1 MHAILTYAESV
12 RLISYAPTPAEKE
25 VLAIMSVL
33 TRMLGYLK
41 KYWYLVTLDLALTAV
56 RRFFRVYIPLI
67 STKVI
72 IDDVL
77 IQGHYDQLAFY
88 LWLIVG
94 MFTINSIV
102 SFAIRYLHSY
112 TSQKVTFDI
121 RNELFTSLQEK
132 SFSFYDRTKTGQLVA
147 RVTSDIRR
155 MTMFYSF
162 WMSSLFGA
170 IIQILL
176 ICYYLAGIEIRLTLL
191 SLVTIP
197 FVFIINYVFMNKIGP
212 INQKIRHEYGILNAI
227 LQQNIVGMRVVRIF
241 INEDFE
247 MNQFSETNNA
257 FFDTN
262 VEEMKLRSIFR
273 PFTTFLLGLGTT
285 AMYWFGGGEV
295 VRNTLSLGSLLLSSH
310 YLGLL
315 TDPVRFM
322 GRLITMYSQAL
333 AGANR
338 VFEIIDAKPD
348 VEENLNAIQL
358 PPVKGEVRFSDVTFE
373 YLQAR
378 PVLEK
383 IDLLVKPGETIAVL
397 GATGS
402 GKSSLISLIPRFYD
416 VVRGKI
422 TIDGHDIRDVTL
434 KSLRNT
440 VGIVLQD
447 VYLFSTTIKEN
458 IAFGRPNTPMD
469 EIVDVAKLAQAHDF
483 IMSFPEGYDTIVGE
497 RGLTLSGGQKQR
509 IAIARTLLM
518 DPKIL
523 ILDDSTSFVDT
534 KTEGEIQKALV
545 VLLKDRTTFVI
556 TQRLSTIKNAD
567 RIIVLDNGKIQE
579 IGTHDE
585 LMALNGIYSQIYMTQ
600 FVPKEE
606 LLAQLEAKSS
616 EGG

>member
-1 MHAILTYAESV
+1 
-12 RLISYAPTPAEKE
+12 
-25 VLAIMSVL
+25 
-33 TRMLGYLK
+33 MLGYLK

-67 STKVI
+67 STKAI

-77 IQGHYDQLAFY
+77 LQGHYDQLGFY
-88 LWLIVG
+88 LLLIVG
-94 MFTINSIV
+94 MFIVNSIV
-102 SFAIRYLHSY
+102 SFAIRYIHSF
-112 TSQKVTFDI
+112 TSQKVVFDL

-155 MTMFYSF
+155 MSRFYSF
-162 WMSSLFGA
+162 WMSSVFGS
-170 IIQILL
+170 IIQIIL
-176 ICYYLAGIEIRLTLL
+176 ICYYLTGIEIRLTLL
-191 SLVTIP
+191 SLATIP
-197 FVFIINYVFMNKIGP
+197 FVFIINYVFMKRIGP
-212 INQKIRHEYGILNAI
+212 INSKIRHEYGLLNAI

-247 MNQFSETNNA
+247 IKKFTEINNA

-262 VEEMKLRSIFR
+262 VEEMKLRAIFQ

-285 AMYWFGGGEV
+285 TLYWFGGGEV
-295 VRNTLSLGSLLLSSH
+295 IRNTLSLGSLLLGSQ

-315 TDPVRFM
+315 TAPVRAI
-322 GRLITMYSQAL
+322 GWLITMYSQAS
-333 AGANR
+333 AGAKR
-338 VFEIIDAKPD
+338 VFEIIDAKLE
-348 VEENLNAIQL
+348 VEDNLNALPL
-358 PPVKGEVRFSDVTFE
+358 PPIKGEVRFHDVTFE

-383 IDLLVKPGETIAVL
+383 IDLLIKPGETIAIL

-402 GKSSLISLIPRFYD
+402 GKSSLIYLIPRFYD
-416 VVRGKI
+416 VIRGKI
-422 TIDGHDIRDVTL
+422 TIDGHDVRDVTL
-434 KSLRNT
+434 KSLRNK

-447 VYLFSTTIKEN
+447 IYLFSTTIKEN
-458 IAFGRPNTPMD
+458 IAFGRPHTTID
-469 EIVDVAKLAQAHDF
+469 EIVEVTKLAKAHNF

-497 RGLTLSGGQKQR
+497 RGQTLSGGQKQR

-534 KTEGEIQKALV
+534 KTEQEIQKALV
-545 VLLKDRTTFVI
+545 TLFKDRTTFVI

-567 RIIVLDNGKIQE
+567 RIIVLDNGKLHE
-579 IGTHDE
+579 MGTHEE

-600 FVPKEE
+600 FAPKEE
-606 LLAQLEAKSS
+606 LLAQRESKGS
-616 EGG
+616 EGE

>member
-1 MHAILTYAESV
+1 
-12 RLISYAPTPAEKE
+12 
-25 VLAIMSVL
+25 
-33 TRMLGYLK
+33 MLGYLK
-41 KYWYLVTLDLALTAV
+41 KYWYLITLDLALTAV

-67 STKVI
+67 STKAI

-77 IQGHYDQLAFY
+77 LQGHYDQLTFY
-88 LWLIVG
+88 LLLIVG
-94 MFTINSIV
+94 MFTVNSIV
-102 SFAIRYLHSY
+102 SFAIRYIHSC
-112 TSQKVTFDI
+112 TSQKVVFDI

-155 MTMFYSF
+155 MSRFYSF
-162 WMSSLFGA
+162 WMSSIFGS
-170 IIQILL
+170 
-176 ICYYLAGIEIRLTLL
+176 EIRLTLL
-191 SLVTIP
+191 SLATIP
-197 FVFIINYVFMNKIGP
+197 FVFIINYVFMKRIGP
-212 INQKIRHEYGILNAI
+212 INSKIRHEYGLLNAI

-247 MNQFSETNNA
+247 MKKFTEINNA

-262 VEEMKLRSIFR
+262 VEEMKLRAFFR

-285 AMYWFGGGEV
+285 TLYWFGGGEV
-295 VRNTLSLGSLLLSSH
+295 IRNTLSLGSLLLGSQ

-315 TDPVRFM
+315 TDPVRAM
-322 GRLITMYSQAL
+322 GWLITMYSQAS
-333 AGANR
+333 AGAKR
-338 VFEIIDAKPD
+338 VFEIIDAKPE
-348 VEENLNAIQL
+348 VEDNLNALPL
-358 PPVKGEVRFSDVTFE
+358 PPIKGEVRFSDVTFE
-373 YLQAR
+373 YLKAR

-383 IDLLVKPGETIAVL
+383 INLLVKPGETIAIL

-402 GKSSLISLIPRFYD
+402 GKSSLIYLIPRFYD

-422 TIDGHDIRDVTL
+422 TIDGHDVRDVTL
-434 KSLRNT
+434 KSLRNK

-447 VYLFSTTIKEN
+447 IYLFSTTIKEN
-458 IAFGRPNTPMD
+458 IAFWGPNANMD
-469 EIVDVAKLAQAHDF
+469 EIVEVAKLAKAHDF
-483 IMSFPEGYDTIVGE
+483 IMSFPEGYDTLVGE

-534 KTEGEIQKALV
+534 KTEQEIQKALV
-545 VLLKDRTTFVI
+545 ALFKNRTTFVV

-567 RIIVLDNGKIQE
+567 RIIVLDNGKLHE
-579 IGTHDE
+579 IGTHEE

-600 FVPKEE
+600 FAPKEE
-606 LLAQLEAKSS
+606 LLAQRESKGS
-616 EGG
+616 EGD

>member
-1 MHAILTYAESV
+1 
-12 RLISYAPTPAEKE
+12 
-25 VLAIMSVL
+25 MSIL

-67 STKVI
+67 STKAI

-77 IQGHYDQLAFY
+77 LQGHYDQLGFY
-88 LWLIVG
+88 LLLIVG
-94 MFTINSIV
+94 MFIVNSIV
-102 SFAIRYLHSY
+102 SFAIRYIHSF
-112 TSQKVTFDI
+112 TSQKVVFDL

-155 MTMFYSF
+155 MSRFYSF
-162 WMSSLFGA
+162 WMSSVFGS
-170 IIQILL
+170 IIQIIL
-176 ICYYLAGIEIRLTLL
+176 ICYYLTGIEIRLTLL
-191 SLVTIP
+191 SLATIP
-197 FVFIINYVFMNKIGP
+197 FVFIINYVFMKRIGP
-212 INQKIRHEYGILNAI
+212 INSKIRHEYGLLNAI

-247 MNQFSETNNA
+247 IKKFTEINNA

-262 VEEMKLRSIFR
+262 VEEMKLRAIFQ

-285 AMYWFGGGEV
+285 TLYWFGGGEV
-295 VRNTLSLGSLLLSSH
+295 IRNTLSLGSLLLGSQ

-315 TDPVRFM
+315 TAPVRAI
-322 GRLITMYSQAL
+322 GWLITMYSQAS
-333 AGANR
+333 AGAKR
-338 VFEIIDAKPD
+338 VFEIIDAKLE
-348 VEENLNAIQL
+348 VEDNLNALPL
-358 PPVKGEVRFSDVTFE
+358 PPIKGEVRFHEVTFE

-383 IDLLVKPGETIAVL
+383 IDLLIKPGETIAIL

-402 GKSSLISLIPRFYD
+402 GKSSLIYLIPRFYD
-416 VVRGKI
+416 VIRGKI
-422 TIDGHDIRDVTL
+422 TIDGHDVRDVTL
-434 KSLRNT
+434 KSLRNK

-447 VYLFSTTIKEN
+447 IYLFSTTIKEN
-458 IAFGRPNTPMD
+458 IAFGRPNTTID
-469 EIVDVAKLAQAHDF
+469 EIVEVTKLAKAHNF

-497 RGLTLSGGQKQR
+497 RGQTLSGGQKQR

-534 KTEGEIQKALV
+534 KTEQEIQKALV
-545 VLLKDRTTFVI
+545 TLFKDRTTFVI

-567 RIIVLDNGKIQE
+567 RIIVLDNGKLHE
-579 IGTHDE
+579 MGTHEE

-600 FVPKEE
+600 FAPKEE
-606 LLAQLEAKSS
+606 LLAQRESKGS
-616 EGG
+616 EGE

>member
-1 MHAILTYAESV
+1 
-12 RLISYAPTPAEKE
+12 
-25 VLAIMSVL
+25 
-33 TRMLGYLK
+33 MLGYLK

-67 STKVI
+67 STKAI

-77 IQGHYDQLAFY
+77 LQGHYDQLGFY
-88 LWLIVG
+88 LLLIVG
-94 MFTINSIV
+94 MFIVNSIV
-102 SFAIRYLHSY
+102 SFAIRYIHSF
-112 TSQKVTFDI
+112 TSQKVVFDL

-155 MTMFYSF
+155 MSRFYSF
-162 WMSSLFGA
+162 WMSSVFGS
-170 IIQILL
+170 IIQIIL
-176 ICYYLAGIEIRLTLL
+176 ICYYLTGIEIRLTLL
-191 SLVTIP
+191 SLATIP
-197 FVFIINYVFMNKIGP
+197 FVFIINYVFMKRIGP
-212 INQKIRHEYGILNAI
+212 INSKIRHEYGLLNAI

-247 MNQFSETNNA
+247 IKKFTEINNA

-262 VEEMKLRSIFR
+262 VEEMKLRAIFQ

-285 AMYWFGGGEV
+285 TLYWFGGGEV
-295 VRNTLSLGSLLLSSH
+295 IRNTLSLGSLLLGSQ

-315 TDPVRFM
+315 TAPVRAI
-322 GRLITMYSQAL
+322 GWLITMYSQAS
-333 AGANR
+333 AGAKR
-338 VFEIIDAKPD
+338 VFEIIDAKLE
-348 VEENLNAIQL
+348 VEDNLNALPL
-358 PPVKGEVRFSDVTFE
+358 PPIKGEVRFHDVTFE

-383 IDLLVKPGETIAVL
+383 IDLLIKPGETIAIL

-402 GKSSLISLIPRFYD
+402 GKSSLIYLIPRFYD
-416 VVRGKI
+416 VIRGKI
-422 TIDGHDIRDVTL
+422 TIDGHDVRDVTL
-434 KSLRNT
+434 KSLRNK

-447 VYLFSTTIKEN
+447 IYLFSTTIKEN
-458 IAFGRPNTPMD
+458 IAFGRPNTTID
-469 EIVDVAKLAQAHDF
+469 EIVEVTKLAKAHNF

-497 RGLTLSGGQKQR
+497 RGQTLSGGQKQR

-534 KTEGEIQKALV
+534 KTEQEIQKALV
-545 VLLKDRTTFVI
+545 TLFKDRTTFVI

-567 RIIVLDNGKIQE
+567 RIIVLDNGKLHE
-579 IGTHDE
+579 MGTHEE

-600 FVPKEE
+600 FAPKEE
-606 LLAQLEAKSS
+606 LLAQRESKGS
-616 EGG
+616 EGE

>member
-1 MHAILTYAESV
+1 
-12 RLISYAPTPAEKE
+12 
-25 VLAIMSVL
+25 
-33 TRMLGYLK
+33 MLGYLK

-67 STKVI
+67 STKAI

-77 IQGHYDQLAFY
+77 LQGHYDQLGFY
-88 LWLIVG
+88 LLLIVG
-94 MFTINSIV
+94 MFIVNSIV
-102 SFAIRYLHSY
+102 SFAIRYIHSF
-112 TSQKVTFDI
+112 TSQKVVFDL

-155 MTMFYSF
+155 MSRFYSF
-162 WMSSLFGA
+162 WMSSVFGS
-170 IIQILL
+170 IIQIIL
-176 ICYYLAGIEIRLTLL
+176 ICYYLTGIEIRLTLL
-191 SLVTIP
+191 SLATIP
-197 FVFIINYVFMNKIGP
+197 FVFIINYVFMKRIGP
-212 INQKIRHEYGILNAI
+212 INSKIRHEYGLLNAI

-247 MNQFSETNNA
+247 IKKFTEINNA

-262 VEEMKLRSIFR
+262 VEEMKLRAIFQ

-285 AMYWFGGGEV
+285 TLYWFGGGEV
-295 VRNTLSLGSLLLSSH
+295 IRNTLSLGSLLLGSQ

-315 TDPVRFM
+315 TAPVRAI
-322 GRLITMYSQAL
+322 GWLITMYSQAS
-333 AGANR
+333 AGAKR
-338 VFEIIDAKPD
+338 VFEIIDAKLE
-348 VEENLNAIQL
+348 VEDNLDALPL
-358 PPVKGEVRFSDVTFE
+358 PPIKGEVRFHEVTFE
-373 YLQAR
+373 HLQAR

-383 IDLLVKPGETIAVL
+383 IDLLIKPGETIAIL

-402 GKSSLISLIPRFYD
+402 GKSSLIYLIPRFYD
-416 VVRGKI
+416 VIRGKI
-422 TIDGHDIRDVTL
+422 TIDGHDVRDVTL
-434 KSLRNT
+434 KSLRNK

-447 VYLFSTTIKEN
+447 IYLFSTTIKEN
-458 IAFGRPNTPMD
+458 IAFGRPHTTID
-469 EIVDVAKLAQAHDF
+469 EIVEVTKLAKAHNF

-497 RGLTLSGGQKQR
+497 RGQTLSGGQKQR

-534 KTEGEIQKALV
+534 KTEQEIQKALV
-545 VLLKDRTTFVI
+545 TLFKDRTTFVI

-567 RIIVLDNGKIQE
+567 RIIVLDNGKLHE
-579 IGTHDE
+579 MGTHEE

-600 FVPKEE
+600 FAPKEE
-606 LLAQLEAKSS
+606 LLAQRESKGS
-616 EGG
+616 EGE

>member
-1 MHAILTYAESV
+1 
-12 RLISYAPTPAEKE
+12 
-25 VLAIMSVL
+25 
-33 TRMLGYLK
+33 MLGYLK

-67 STKVI
+67 STKAI

-77 IQGHYDQLAFY
+77 LQGHYDQLGFY
-88 LWLIVG
+88 LLLIVG
-94 MFTINSIV
+94 MFIVNSIV
-102 SFAIRYLHSY
+102 SFAIRYIHSF
-112 TSQKVTFDI
+112 TSQKVVFDL

-155 MTMFYSF
+155 MSRFYSF
-162 WMSSLFGA
+162 WMSSVFGS
-170 IIQILL
+170 IIQIIL
-176 ICYYLAGIEIRLTLL
+176 ICYYLTGIEIRLTLL
-191 SLVTIP
+191 SLATIP
-197 FVFIINYVFMNKIGP
+197 FVFIINYVFMKRIGP
-212 INQKIRHEYGILNAI
+212 INSKIRHEYGLLNAI

-247 MNQFSETNNA
+247 IKKFTEINNA

-262 VEEMKLRSIFR
+262 VEEMKLRAIFQ

-285 AMYWFGGGEV
+285 TLYWFGGGEV
-295 VRNTLSLGSLLLSSH
+295 IRNTLSLGSLLLGSQ

-315 TDPVRFM
+315 TAPVRAI
-322 GRLITMYSQAL
+322 GWLITMYSQAS
-333 AGANR
+333 AGAKR
-338 VFEIIDAKPD
+338 VFEIIDAKLE
-348 VEENLNAIQL
+348 VEDNLNALPL
-358 PPVKGEVRFSDVTFE
+358 PPIKGEVRFHEVTFE

-383 IDLLVKPGETIAVL
+383 IDLLIKPGETIAIL

-402 GKSSLISLIPRFYD
+402 GKSSLIYLIPRFYD
-416 VVRGKI
+416 VIRGKI
-422 TIDGHDIRDVTL
+422 TIDGHDVRDVTL
-434 KSLRNT
+434 KSLRNK

-447 VYLFSTTIKEN
+447 IYLFSTTIKEN
-458 IAFGRPNTPMD
+458 IAFGRPNTTID
-469 EIVDVAKLAQAHDF
+469 EIVEVTKLAKAHNF

-497 RGLTLSGGQKQR
+497 RGQTLSGGQKQR

-534 KTEGEIQKALV
+534 KTEQEIQKALV
-545 VLLKDRTTFVI
+545 TLFKDRTTFVI

-567 RIIVLDNGKIQE
+567 RIIVLDNGKLHE
-579 IGTHDE
+579 MGTHEE

-600 FVPKEE
+600 FAPKEE
-606 LLAQLEAKSS
+606 LLAQRESKGS
-616 EGG
+616 EGE